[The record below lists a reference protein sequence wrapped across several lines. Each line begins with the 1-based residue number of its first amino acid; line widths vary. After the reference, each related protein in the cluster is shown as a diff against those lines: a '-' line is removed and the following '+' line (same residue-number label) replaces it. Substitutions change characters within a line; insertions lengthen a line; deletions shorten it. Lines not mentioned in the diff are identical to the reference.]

1 MSPGGTASPDRLV
14 ARLTATRERLQTAG
28 PAPGPAWCAAWSDA
42 LDDALA
48 DLAAPVV
55 DRHRLAVV
63 AVGGYGRRQQCPA
76 SDVDLLLL
84 HDGAREPELVEV
96 VKEIVYPL
104 WDAGLKGGY
113 AVRDRREAVEAI
125 TDLETATAVLDA
137 RAIAGD
143 DTLLTVARAEWL
155 RRVRR
160 RGPHHLAALAEADGR
175 RRARAGAAAE
185 VIEPDLKSGAGG
197 LRDVQSLRWAAA
209 ALVGTAG
216 LDPLVAT
223 GHLGADD
230 RRRLV
235 VAEAT
240 LLAARV
246 ALHLE
251 APPTDV
257 LRLDL
262 QDAVA
267 ARLGYLDTPE
277 TIAPLQL
284 LSDLYEA
291 ARTIEHAHRRAWRL
305 IEADLERGERRR
317 SRRPERWVEGFE
329 LVDGVLRLPAGG
341 DLDEPGLPLRLFTA
355 LVDTGA
361 VLDRDSASRLRARAR
376 GGEPI
381 AWRWDAVGR
390 RRLLDGLWR
399 GRVALAALAE
409 LDDAGVLTALLPEW
423 EPVRCRAQ
431 RNPFHRYALD
441 RHAWHAA
448 AELAELVRR
457 EPWAKAALADVDDVD
472 ALMLGT
478 LLHDVGK
485 AYGEPHSQTGVPV
498 AAAMARRMGAGP
510 ATVERVERMVRLHL
524 LLPDLARRRDVTD
537 PDLAREVASE
547 VGSPPLLATL
557 HLLAAADGRAT
568 GPTAYN
574 DWTAS
579 LVVSLVTKVRAVL
592 DERRPEDIAHGAGHT
607 RAEALRLAPEL
618 GADPEEVAAHL
629 DLLPERYAAATSPR
643 GVVRH
648 TLMCRR
654 TPGDAEI
661 RSRVIPGEDDPEGHA
676 GIDELDVVAPDH
688 PGWFATVTGVVALH
702 GGSVVAADAFTRD
715 DGIAVDTF
723 KVEPPA
729 GLTGSWWARVEGD
742 LSEAAA
748 GRLAVRARVRR
759 MAGGEQRRLARLPEV
774 TTRIST
780 ELDPSG
786 SATLVEVRT
795 ADRLGVLYAV
805 ATVLAEL
812 HLDLVMARVQTIGH
826 EVVDAF
832 SVRNAHGQ
840 PLDADH
846 RAELE
851 LGIRSALDA
860 L

>member
-1 MSPGGTASPDRLV
+1 VSPGGTAAPDRLV
-14 ARLTATRERLQTAG
+14 ARLTATRERLQAAG

-48 DLAAPVV
+48 DLAAPVI
-55 DRHRLAVV
+55 DRHRICVV

-84 HDGAREPELVEV
+84 HDGSREPELVEV

-104 WDAGLKGGY
+104 WDAGLKVGY
-113 AVRDRREAVEAI
+113 AVRDRREAVEAVS
-125 TDLETATAVLDA
+125 DLETATAVLDA

-155 RRVRR
+155 RRLRR
-160 RGPHHLAALAEADGR
+160 RGPHHLAALAEADGK

-185 VIEPDLKSGAGG
+185 VIEPDLKSGPAGCATCSRCAG
-197 LRDVQSLRWAAA
+197 PRPPWWAPPASTRWW
-209 ALVGTAG
+209 
-216 LDPLVAT
+216 PR

-277 TIAPLQL
+277 AVAPLQL

-291 ARTIEHAHRRAWRL
+291 ARTIQHAHRRAWRL

-317 SRRPERWVEGFE
+317 ARRPERLVEGFE
-329 LVDGVLRLPAGG
+329 LVDGVLRLPADG
-341 DLDEPGLPLRLFTA
+341 DLDAPDLPLRLFTA

-376 GGEPI
+376 ADEPV
-381 AWRWDAVGR
+381 AWRFDDDGR

-409 LDDAGVLTALLPEW
+409 LDDAGVLVALLPEW
-423 EPVRCRAQ
+423 GPVRCRAQ

-498 AAAMARRMGAGP
+498 AAAIARRMGAAP
-510 ATVERVERMVRLHL
+510 ATVERSNGWCACTCCCRTWPAAGTSPTPTSPARSR
-524 LLPDLARRRDVTD
+524 PRSAARRCWPPCTCWRRQMAGP
-537 PDLAREVASE
+537 PDRRPTTT
-547 VGSPPLLATL
+547 GSPA
-557 HLLAAADGRAT
+557 
-568 GPTAYN
+568 
-574 DWTAS
+574 WS
-579 LVVSLVTKVRAVL
+579 S
-592 DERRPEDIAHGAGHT
+592 
-607 RAEALRLAPEL
+607 
-618 GADPEEVAAHL
+618 
-629 DLLPERYAAATSPR
+629 
-643 GVVRH
+643 
-648 TLMCRR
+648 
-654 TPGDAEI
+654 
-661 RSRVIPGEDDPEGHA
+661 RS
-676 GIDELDVVAPDH
+676 
-688 PGWFATVTGVVALH
+688 
-702 GGSVVAADAFTRD
+702 
-715 DGIAVDTF
+715 
-723 KVEPPA
+723 
-729 GLTGSWWARVEGD
+729 
-742 LSEAAA
+742 
-748 GRLAVRARVRR
+748 
-759 MAGGEQRRLARLPEV
+759 
-774 TTRIST
+774 
-780 ELDPSG
+780 
-786 SATLVEVRT
+786 
-795 ADRLGVLYAV
+795 
-805 ATVLAEL
+805 
-812 HLDLVMARVQTIGH
+812 
-826 EVVDAF
+826 
-832 SVRNAHGQ
+832 
-840 PLDADH
+840 
-846 RAELE
+846 
-851 LGIRSALDA
+851 
-860 L
+860 